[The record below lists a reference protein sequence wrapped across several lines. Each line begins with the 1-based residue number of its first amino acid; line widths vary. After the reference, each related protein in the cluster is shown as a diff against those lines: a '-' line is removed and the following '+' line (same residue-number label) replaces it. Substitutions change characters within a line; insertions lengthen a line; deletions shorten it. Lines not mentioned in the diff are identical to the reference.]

1 MTADTH
7 LDDDLPQ
14 VSLGD
19 IVRLK
24 QPYEPVRGTDRQEGP
39 FGYGIVAEILTV
51 LPDGRVRNVSL
62 YLYDPGRRE
71 LFMGPHDVPELCG
84 HPHNSGNAESAV
96 MRSRAQRLLQSLPLK
111 GEHST

>member
-24 QPYEPVRGTDRQEGP
+24 QPYEPVRGTDRQAGP

-71 LFMGPHDVPELCG
+71 LFMGPHDVPEFVDCHGSEYMLYK
-84 HPHNSGNAESAV
+84 
-96 MRSRAQRLLQSLPLK
+96 RAADMGYTPLV
-111 GEHST
+111 